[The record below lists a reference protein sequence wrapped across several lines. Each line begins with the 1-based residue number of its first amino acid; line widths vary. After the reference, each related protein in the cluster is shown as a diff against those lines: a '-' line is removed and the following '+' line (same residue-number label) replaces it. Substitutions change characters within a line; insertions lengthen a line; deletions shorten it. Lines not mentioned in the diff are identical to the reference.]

1 MGIFTTALRNYKIR
15 QNTSPYFHSVLL
27 VIWPLTLMKRAHLS
41 ELFISRFS
49 TYIRKAMTVIAQ
61 DQWNTKIHYWYFEVF
76 NVHKSL
82 GSLWWRWVPNR
93 HLIIR
98 WRGVRFQTIQI
109 SVLVIALLQFAKVG
123 WKICN
128 VRKKCAELLIY
139 SSNLLLCHV
148 LAAVVAVVSWGPL
161 GKPRR
166 RRQRRHGKTKDL
178 IGKTIAQHVHF
189 KTLYIS

>member
-1 MGIFTTALRNYKIR
+1 M
-15 QNTSPYFHSVLL
+15 L

-178 IGKTIAQHVHF
+178 IGRTIAQHVRF

>member
-1 MGIFTTALRNYKIR
+1 
-15 QNTSPYFHSVLL
+15 
-27 VIWPLTLMKRAHLS
+27 MKRAHLS

-139 SSNLLLCHV
+139 SLIYSTLPCPCNCRRCGFLRSLRQTTTATATKTWKNKRSNWQNNSS
-148 LAAVVAVVSWGPL
+148 ARA
-161 GKPRR
+161 
-166 RRQRRHGKTKDL
+166 
-178 IGKTIAQHVHF
+178 F
-189 KTLYIS
+189 

>member
-1 MGIFTTALRNYKIR
+1 M
-15 QNTSPYFHSVLL
+15 L

-109 SVLVIALLQFAKVG
+109 SVLVIALLQFAEVG
-123 WKICN
+123 WKIWN
-128 VRKKCAELLIY
+128 VRKKMCRAIDLLII
-139 SSNLLLCHV
+139 LLCHV
-148 LAAVVAVVSWGPL
+148 LVAVVAVVSWGSL

-178 IGKTIAQHVHF
+178 IGRTIAQHVRF

>member
-1 MGIFTTALRNYKIR
+1 M
-15 QNTSPYFHSVLL
+15 L

-109 SVLVIALLQFAKVG
+109 SVLVIALLQFAEVG

-128 VRKKCAELLIY
+128 VRKKMCRAIDLLIKSFALPCPCCCRRCGFLRFLRQTTTATATKTWKNKRSNWQNN
-139 SSNLLLCHV
+139 SSTR
-148 LAAVVAVVSWGPL
+148 A
-161 GKPRR
+161 
-166 RRQRRHGKTKDL
+166 
-178 IGKTIAQHVHF
+178 F
-189 KTLYIS
+189 